1 MDISL
6 TSGVRA
12 ALTSIQQTNA
22 AAQEAQLHLAT
33 GKKVNSALD
42 NPSNYFTASA
52 LSGRANDLSRIQ
64 DSIGQAVKTLEAA
77 SNGISSISKLVE
89 TAQSLANQAL
99 DTTDTATRTKLQTQY
114 NQVRTQIDELAKDSG
129 YNGVNLVKGT
139 PDNLTV
145 IFNEKT
151 GAAQSKLAI
160 TGAALDSAGLAVS
173 DAATLDT
180 GTNGAGWA
188 HATNGTTNIN
198 ASLTELSAALTT
210 LRTQAS
216 TFGANLT
223 VVKNRQEFT
232 ASMIN
237 TLKTGADQLVLADSN
252 EEGANLLALNTRGQL
267 AQTALQLAAQRDQ
280 AVLRLF

>member
-232 ASMIN
+232 ASLIN

>member
-114 NQVRTQIDELAKDSG
+114 NQVRTQLNELAKDAG
-129 YNGVNLVKGT
+129 YNGV
-139 PDNLTV
+139 
-145 IFNEKT
+145 
-151 GAAQSKLAI
+151 
-160 TGAALDSAGLAVS
+160 
-173 DAATLDT
+173 
-180 GTNGAGWA
+180 
-188 HATNGTTNIN
+188 
-198 ASLTELSAALTT
+198 
-210 LRTQAS
+210 
-216 TFGANLT
+216 
-223 VVKNRQEFT
+223 
-232 ASMIN
+232 
-237 TLKTGADQLVLADSN
+237 
-252 EEGANLLALNTRGQL
+252 
-267 AQTALQLAAQRDQ
+267 
-280 AVLRLF
+280 

>member
-1 MDISL
+1 
-6 TSGVRA
+6 
-12 ALTSIQQTNA
+12 
-22 AAQEAQLHLAT
+22 
-33 GKKVNSALD
+33 
-42 NPSNYFTASA
+42 
-52 LSGRANDLSRIQ
+52 
-64 DSIGQAVKTLEAA
+64 
-77 SNGISSISKLVE
+77 
-89 TAQSLANQAL
+89 
-99 DTTDTATRTKLQTQY
+99 
-114 NQVRTQIDELAKDSG
+114 
-129 YNGVNLVKGT
+129 NGVNLVKGT